1 MAQKQ
6 PRGRPPH
13 PDVLTPAEWGVVDA
27 MRHGMSLREIARRR
41 GVSLDAVKYHRA
53 NALQKLGL
61 ADRRALRAW
70 TGIRRDSHLSSK
82 ELHMQEPLQLGAI
95 GQIGR
100 SVRNIAEAEAWY
112 RDVLALPHLYTFG
125 KLAFFDLGGVRLLLE
140 EGAVGPQSVLYFKVP
155 DIRTAHARLLERGV
169 RFESPPHLIHRHA
182 DGTEEWMAFFLDPE
196 ARLLAIMSQI
206 ADVDSK
212 G

>member
-13 PDVLTPAEWGVVDA
+13 PDVLTPAEWVVVDA
-27 MRHGMSLREIARRR
+27 MRHGLSLRDIARRR
-41 GVSLDAVKYHRA
+41 GVSLDAIKYHRT

-70 TGIRRDSHLSSK
+70 TGVRSDSHLSAK
-82 ELHMQEPLQLGAI
+82 ETAMQEPLQLGPI

-100 SVRNIAEAEAWY
+100 SVSNIAASETWY
-112 RDVLALPHLYTFG
+112 REVLGLPHLYTFG

-140 EGAVGPQSVLYFKVP
+140 EGTVLPQSVLYFRVP
-155 DIRTAHARLLERGV
+155 DIRSAHAGLLERGV
-169 RFESPPHLIHRHA
+169 HFESAPHLIHRHA
-182 DGTEEWMAFFLDPE
+182 DGTEEWMAFFLDPDD
-196 ARLLAIMSQI
+196 RLLAIMSQV
-206 ADVDSK
+206 AAVASTA
-212 G
+212 

>member
-13 PDVLTPAEWGVVDA
+13 ADVLTPAEWGVVDA

-70 TGIRRDSHLSSK
+70 TGIRRDSRLSAT
-82 ELHMQEPLQLGAI
+82 ELHMQEPLHLGAI
-95 GQIGR
+95 GQVGR
-100 SVRNIAEAEAWY
+100 SVSDIVASEAWY
-112 RDVLALPHLYTFG
+112 RDVLGLPHLYTFG
-125 KLAFFDLGGVRLLLE
+125 RLAFFDLGGVRLLLE
-140 EGAVGPQSVLYFKVP
+140 QGAVGPQSVLYFKVP
-155 DIRTAHARLLERGV
+155 DIRSAHARLLERGV
-169 RFESPPHLIHRHA
+169 RFESAPHLIHRHA
-182 DGTEEWMAFFLDPE
+182 DGTEEWMAFFLDPDD
-196 ARLLAIMSQI
+196 RLLAIMSQV
-206 ADVDSK
+206 AATAPTP
-212 G
+212 